1 MLSRNIKP
9 IRLAAST
16 CLLLLLIAEMEN
28 RAVRA
33 DTRKTSENQEDI
45 HEYLKETFPEFL
57 YHGAYLDEENHY
69 LVISLK
75 IHPGQ
80 LAKTME
86 QEPGTIDEV
95 LARIL
100 INNLYKGS
108 FSYYLYGTPKIRGV
122 SVILTWEECQRVRDK
137 NGEEKILLM
146 DGRSEFDRFV
156 VSRGL
161 YFEKL
166 GLVQNISDPFSA
178 GKLFDEITFSHLMG
192 ESYKGI
198 LFHQASDSP

>member
-1 MLSRNIKP
+1 
-9 IRLAAST
+9 
-16 CLLLLLIAEMEN
+16 
-28 RAVRA
+28 
-33 DTRKTSENQEDI
+33 
-45 HEYLKETFPEFL
+45 
-57 YHGAYLDEENHY
+57 
-69 LVISLK
+69 
-75 IHPGQ
+75 
-80 LAKTME
+80 
-86 QEPGTIDEV
+86 
-95 LARIL
+95 
-100 INNLYKGS
+100 
-108 FSYYLYGTPKIRGV
+108 
-122 SVILTWEECQRVRDK
+122 VRDK

-178 GKLFDEITFSHLMG
+178 GKLFDKITFSHLMG